1 MKPIIVGIDPG
12 STSAVAA
19 VDFEG
24 ELVLLESGKNFP
36 PRDIIQQLL
45 ETGKPVVVASD
56 KGKTPSTVEKIA
68 SSLGAEIYEPDNDL
82 GSSRKQELGDGDNS
96 HEVDASASALN
107 AYNHLQRELR
117 KIEELSDQLEQE
129 KKTVASKYFSD
140 GPVRKQRDEDNTQEK
155 QETRRNAE
163 SSSDPEDNDN
173 RRFRKKIENLEK
185 RVEELEDENRKL
197 EERNSELQSQVDKL
211 REGKRDEII
220 REREISK
227 KQGKIKE
234 KAREIDELERKLRK
248 SKVREKQYRRAMKK
262 IREGAELIPIVE
274 EVSDDIPENI
284 LTRSNELKQ
293 KLESRGINA
302 YLVDE
307 IKGVEMNDYVAVVE
321 FPDRDD
327 FSNIVKE
334 YRDSR

>member
-1 MKPIIVGIDPG
+1 MKPIIAGVDPG

-24 ELVLLESGKNFP
+24 EILLLESGKNFP
-36 PRDIIQQLL
+36 PSDIIQKLL
-45 ETGKPVVVASD
+45 ETGKPVVLASD

-68 SSLGAEIYEPDNDL
+68 SSLGAEIYEPDDDL
-82 GSSRKQELGDGDNS
+82 DSSRKQELGEGDNS

-107 AYNHLQRELR
+107 AYNNLQREIR
-117 KIEELSDQLEQE
+117 KIEELSNQLEQE

-140 GPVRKQRDEDNTQEK
+140 GPVRKQSKEDDRQTEEESQGNTEP
-155 QETRRNAE
+155 
-163 SSSDPEDNDN
+163 SSDPDKVN
-173 RRFRKKIENLEK
+173 RRFRKRIENLEK
-185 RVEELEDENRKL
+185 RIEELEDENRKL
-197 EERNSELQSQVDKL
+197 EERNSELQSQIDQL

-220 REREISK
+220 REREMSK

-234 KAREIDELERKLRK
+234 KSREIDELERRLRK

-307 IKGVEMNDYVAVVE
+307 VKGVEMNNYVAVEE
-321 FPDRDD
+321 FPDRDN
-327 FSNIVKE
+327 FSNIVRE